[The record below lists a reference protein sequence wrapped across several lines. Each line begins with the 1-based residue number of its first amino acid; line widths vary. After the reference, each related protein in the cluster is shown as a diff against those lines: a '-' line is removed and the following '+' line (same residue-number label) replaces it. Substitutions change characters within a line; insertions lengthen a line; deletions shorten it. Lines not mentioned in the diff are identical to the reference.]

1 MMLKR
6 YEAIGY
12 GLAFVA
18 LCGFLLGWKIFVSP
32 ERPEETAELQKRLSV
47 TANNISSPAASD
59 NADDF
64 LKYYAVNI
72 AHTPPFKSRFIGYGI
87 YLGQGIVLT
96 AAHVVG
102 RSSGY
107 AHPHV
112 LIAGLDLP
120 ATVLKQGSPEHTDLA
135 LLSVDPERLP
145 ISLQLRRNPLC
156 KEPLQVGTRVIIVN
170 TERTAQ
176 SQIISPLLIPQQ
188 FRSKYPTLIVEPQN
202 SGSGVFDAERKCL
215 IGIMSARVKKL
226 AYQTDA
232 GRTTL
237 KDDGYAGYFVPVSKG
252 ATFIPPQYRF

>member
-1 MMLKR
+1 MLKR
-6 YEAIGY
+6 YETIGY

-18 LCGFLLGWKIFVSP
+18 LCSFLLGWKMLVAP
-32 ERPEETAELQKRLSV
+32 QRPEEIAELQKRLNI
-47 TANNISSPAASD
+47 TAENVSTPVVSE

-64 LKYYAVNI
+64 LKIYTVNV

-102 RSSGY
+102 HWPGY
-107 AHPHV
+107 AQPHV

-120 ATVLKQGSPEHTDLA
+120 ASVLKQGSPEHTDLA
-135 LLSVDPERLP
+135 LLSVDQERLP

-156 KEPLQVGTRVIIVN
+156 KEPLQVGTNVIVAYP
-170 TERTAQ
+170 ERTAR
-176 SQIISPLLIPQQ
+176 SQIISPLLIPSQY
-188 FRSKYPTLIVEPQN
+188 RSKFPTLISEPQG
-202 SGSGVFDAERKCL
+202 SGSGVFNAERKCL
-215 IGIMSARVKKL
+215 IGIMSARVKQL
-226 AYQTDA
+226 AYQDEA